1 MRCTTTT
8 QVLIT
13 QKCKLVTGDVGEA
26 FRLPLVLITQKCKLF
41 ESKMNEVFVL
51 ELPLQVEKY
60 QADILNKRFE
70 QLRQLYNYVQGKLL
84 RQYRYFEQIKEYQAC
99 NSIREKKDFFRNHP
113 FHINGVLDKS
123 GELLDITFDE
133 YGILGFVEKIIH
145 KSVGANTTYA
155 DLGFNTLILDY
166 LSASIW
172 RAWDKKLY
180 DIKSK
185 RVSFKK
191 YGELDSFSTRK
202 KLVRGKHYFSGIEL
216 YLDTMELAIKMNGK
230 VGKESKFITLK
241 MLHNPKHAEYEMWAL
256 KGGVD
261 SVKVVKVVRRLV
273 RCQYKYYVQ
282 LTIEGEKPQKGRT
295 LGKGNVGIDLGPTTV
310 AVSGEHVVSIDKLAS
325 KCDNIQE
332 EITRL
337 SRKIDRSRRANN
349 PQNFNEDGTIK
360 RGIKLVWNDSKRYK
374 ELRQEL
380 AELRRKQAAIRK
392 QQHID
397 RANALLKEGDTF
409 IVENNQ
415 ISGWTTRGKE
425 TKVNEKTGKIQ
436 KKKRFGKSVA
446 NHAPSMFVSI
456 LENKVKSL
464 GGEVVKVDTKN
475 AASQYDFTDG
485 SFTKH
490 ELKERN
496 VTLSN
501 GDIHQRDMLAAFNL
515 QHLKYDEAEVKQY
528 DTEAMTADYERFCQ
542 LEQEEIQRYKNK
554 EKKDD
559 RGTIGAE
566 KL

>member
-1 MRCTTTT
+1 MM
-8 QVLIT
+8 
-13 QKCKLVTGDVGEA
+13 K
-26 FRLPLVLITQKCKLF
+26 
-41 ESKMNEVFVL
+41 EVFVL

-60 QADILNKRFE
+60 QADILNKRYE
-70 QLRQLYNYVQGKLL
+70 QLRQLFNYVQGRLL
-84 RQYRYFEQIKEYQAC
+84 RQYRYFEQMKEYQDC
-99 NSIREKKDFFRNHP
+99 KTFKEKREFFKTHP
-113 FHINGVLDKS
+113 FHINGVLGRNK
-123 GELLDITFDE
+123 ELLDISFDE
-133 YGILGFVEKIIH
+133 YGILGWVTKLGKMSIGSG
-145 KSVGANTTYA
+145 KTYA
-155 DLGFNTLILDY
+155 DIGITARILAN
-166 LSASIW
+166 LSDNIW
-172 RAWDKKLY
+172 SAWGKKLY
-180 DIKSK
+180 DYRSERI
-185 RVSFKK
+185 SFKK
-191 YGELDSFSTRK
+191 YGSLNTFGSGKTILK
-202 KLVRGKHYFSGIEL
+202 KGKEVKEYFSGMEL
-216 YLDTMELAIKMNGK
+216 HLDTMELAIKMNGK
-230 VGKESKFITLK
+230 QGNNAKFITLK
-241 MLHNPKHAEYEMWAL
+241 MLHNPKHADYEMWAL
-256 KGGVD
+256 KGGVE

-273 RCQYKYYVQ
+273 RSQYKYYVQ

-310 AVSGEHVVSIDKLAS
+310 AVSGENVVSIDKLAS

-374 ELRQEL
+374 ELRREL

-392 QQHID
+392 QQHIE

-415 ISGWTTRGKE
+415 ISSWTTRAKE

-515 QHLKYDEAEVKQY
+515 QHLKYDEAETKQY
-528 DTEAMTADYERFCQ
+528 DTEAMAADYERFCQ

-559 RGTIGAE
+559 RATIGAE

>member
-1 MRCTTTT
+1 
-8 QVLIT
+8 
-13 QKCKLVTGDVGEA
+13 
-26 FRLPLVLITQKCKLF
+26 
-41 ESKMNEVFVL
+41 MNEVFVL
-51 ELPLQVEKY
+51 ELPLKVEKY
-60 QADILNKRFE
+60 QADILNKRYE

-84 RQYRYFEQIKEYQAC
+84 RQYRYFEQMKEFQECKSFKSKREFIKA
-99 NSIREKKDFFRNHP
+99 HP
-113 FHINGVLDKS
+113 FQIKGVMARNK
-123 GELLDITFDE
+123 ELLDIFFDE
-133 YGILGFVEKIIH
+133 YGILGLVTKLGQKPIGSGKTYTDMGI
-145 KSVGANTTYA
+145 SSTILANLSDNIWSSWNKKMYDYHA
-155 DLGFNTLILDY
+155 DRI
-166 LSASIW
+166 
-172 RAWDKKLY
+172 
-180 DIKSK
+180 
-185 RVSFKK
+185 SFKK
-191 YGELDSFSTRK
+191 FGELNTFGSGKIVQK
-202 KLVRGKHYFSGIEL
+202 KDNEVKEYFPGMVLHLDKMEIDIKTNGALGKKA
-216 YLDTMELAIKMNGK
+216 T
-230 VGKESKFITLK
+230 FITLPI
-241 MLHNPKHAEYEMWAL
+241 LHNPKHVDYEMMAL
-256 KGGVD
+256 AGG
-261 SVKVVKVVRRLV
+261 SRSIKVLTIVRRMV
-273 RCQYKYYVQ
+273 RGQYKYYVQ
-282 LTIEGEKPQKGRT
+282 LTIKGGKPQKGRT

-310 AVSGEHVVSIDKLAS
+310 AVSGENVVSIDKLAS

-374 ELRQEL
+374 ELRREL

-415 ISGWTTRGKE
+415 ISGWTTRAKE

-501 GDIHQRDMLAAFNL
+501 GDTHQRDMLAAFNL
-515 QHLKYDEAEVKQY
+515 QHLKYDEKDTKQY
-528 DTEAMTADYERFCQ
+528 DTESMAADYERFCQ

-559 RGTIGAE
+559 RSTIGAE

>member
-1 MRCTTTT
+1 MT
-8 QVLIT
+8 
-13 QKCKLVTGDVGEA
+13 
-26 FRLPLVLITQKCKLF
+26 
-41 ESKMNEVFVL
+41 EVFVL
-51 ELPLQVEKY
+51 ELPLQIEKY
-60 QADILNKRFE
+60 QADLLNKRYE

-84 RQYRYFEQIKEYQAC
+84 RQYRYFEQMKEYQAC
-99 NSIREKKDFFRNHP
+99 KTIKEKRDFFRSHP
-113 FHINGVLDKS
+113 FQINETLKGNKTLFTVS
-123 GELLDITFDE
+123 FEE
-133 YGILGFVEKIIH
+133 YSIKGFVEKLAQ
-145 KSVGANTTYA
+145 KPVGSNMTYA
-155 DLGFNTLILDY
+155 DLGFTTYILDH
-166 LSASIW
+166 LGASIW
-172 RAWDKKLY
+172 AAWDKKLY
-180 DIKSK
+180 DFKAK
-185 RVSFKK
+185 RISFKK
-191 YGELDSFSTRK
+191 YGELDSFSSRRK
-202 KLVRGKHYFSGIEL
+202 VVRGVVYFSGMEL
-216 YLDTMELAIKMNGK
+216 HLDTMELAIKMNGK
-230 VGKESKFITLK
+230 VGKEAKFITLK
-241 MLHNPKHAEYEMWAL
+241 ILHNPKHAEYEMWAL

-273 RCQYKYYVQ
+273 RSQYKYYVQ

-310 AVSGEHVVSIDKLAS
+310 AVSGMNIVSIDKLAS
-325 KCDNIQE
+325 KCDNIQPK
-332 EITRL
+332 ITRL
-337 SRKIDRSRRANN
+337 SRKLDRSRRANN
-349 PQNFNEDGTIK
+349 PDNYNEDGTIK
-360 RGIKLVWNDSKRYK
+360 RGVKLVWKKEKDLKRYSK
-374 ELRQEL
+374 LKREL

-397 RANALLKEGDTF
+397 RANELLKEGDTF

-415 ISGWTTRGKE
+415 ISGWTTRAKE

-475 AASQYDFTDG
+475 AASQYDFTNN

-501 GDIHQRDMLAAFNL
+501 GDTHQRDMLAAFNL
-515 QHLKYDEAEVKQY
+515 QHLKLDEAKTKQY
-528 DTEAMTADYERFCQ
+528 DTEAMAADYVRFCQ
-542 LEQEEIQRYKNK
+542 LEQKEIQRYKNK

>member
-1 MRCTTTT
+1 
-8 QVLIT
+8 
-13 QKCKLVTGDVGEA
+13 
-26 FRLPLVLITQKCKLF
+26 
-41 ESKMNEVFVL
+41 MNEVFVL
-51 ELPLQVEKY
+51 ELPLLVEKY
-60 QADILNKRFE
+60 QADILNKRYE

-84 RQYRYFEQIKEYQAC
+84 RQYRYFEQMKEYQAC
-99 NSIREKKDFFRNHP
+99 EKIKEKRDFFRTHP
-113 FHINGVLDKS
+113 FQINETLKGNKIPFKVS
-123 GELLDITFDE
+123 FDE
-133 YGILGFVEKIIH
+133 YSIKGYIEKLAQKQIGSNMTYAGLGFTTNIFDH
-145 KSVGANTTYA
+145 LGASVWA
-155 DLGFNTLILDY
+155 
-166 LSASIW
+166 
-172 RAWDKKLY
+172 AWDKKLY
-180 DIKSK
+180 DFKAK
-185 RVSFKK
+185 RISFKK
-191 YGELDSFSTRK
+191 YGDLDSFSSRRK
-202 KLVRGKHYFSGIEL
+202 IVRGVVYFSGMEL
-216 YLDTMELAIKMNGK
+216 HLDTMELAIKMNGK
-230 VGKESKFITLK
+230 VGKEAKFITLR
-241 MLHNPKHAEYEMWAL
+241 MLHNPKHADYEMWAL
-256 KGGVD
+256 KGGVE
-261 SVKVVKVVRRLV
+261 SVKVVKVVRRMV
-273 RCQYKYYVQ
+273 RSQYKYYVQ
-282 LTIEGEKPQKGRT
+282 LIIEGEKPQKGRT

-310 AVSGEHVVSIDKLAS
+310 AVCGENVVSIDKLAS
-325 KCDNIQE
+325 RCDNIQE

-374 ELRQEL
+374 ELRREL

-392 QQHID
+392 LQHID

-415 ISGWTTRGKE
+415 ISSWTTRAKE

-446 NHAPSMFVSI
+446 NHAPSMFVGI

-464 GGEVVKVDTKN
+464 GGEVIKVDTKN

-485 SFTKH
+485 TFTKH

-501 GDIHQRDMLAAFNL
+501 GDTHQRDMLAAFNL
-515 QHLKYDEAEVKQY
+515 QHLKYGEKETKQY

-542 LEQEEIQRYKNK
+542 LEKDEIQRYKNK

-559 RGTIGAE
+559 RSTIGAE

>member
-1 MRCTTTT
+1 
-8 QVLIT
+8 
-13 QKCKLVTGDVGEA
+13 
-26 FRLPLVLITQKCKLF
+26 
-41 ESKMNEVFVL
+41 MNEVFVL

-60 QADILNKRFE
+60 QADILNKRYE

-84 RQYRYFEQIKEYQAC
+84 RQYRYFEQMKEFQAC
-99 NSIREKKDFFRNHP
+99 KNSKEKRDFFRSHP
-113 FHINGVLDKS
+113 FHINGVLGSNK
-123 GELLDITFDE
+123 ELLDITFTE
-133 YGILGFVEKIIH
+133 FGINGFVGKLGKKQI
-145 KSVGANTTYA
+145 GAGVTYA
-155 DLGFNTLILDY
+155 DLGITSTLLDRMS
-166 LSASIW
+166 LAVW
-172 RAWDKKLY
+172 AAWEKMLY
-180 DIKSK
+180 DPRAK
-185 RVSFKK
+185 RISFRKH
-191 YGELDSFSTRK
+191 GELNIFGSRK
-202 KLVRGKHYFSGIEL
+202 KTNGSGKKAFSG
-216 YLDTMELAIKMNGK
+216 MELHLEKMEVAIKLNGK
-230 VGKESKFITLK
+230 VGKAAKFITLPIQ
-241 MLHNPKHAEYEMWAL
+241 LTPGHEEYEMWAL
-256 KGGVD
+256 KGGFD
-261 SVKVVKVVRRLV
+261 SITVLTIVRRTI
-273 RCQYKYYVQ
+273 RSQYKYYVQ
-282 LTIEGEKPQKGRT
+282 LTIEGLKPQKGRT

-310 AVSGEHVVSIDKLAS
+310 AVSGENIVSIDKLAS

-360 RGIKLVWNDSKRYK
+360 RGIKLVWTDSKRYK
-374 ELRQEL
+374 ELRREL

-397 RANALLKEGDTF
+397 RANALLKEGDIF

-415 ISGWTTRGKE
+415 ISGWTTRAKE

-501 GDIHQRDMLAAFNL
+501 GDTHQRDMLAAFNL
-515 QHLKYDEAEVKQY
+515 QHLKYDEKGTKQY
-528 DTEAMTADYERFCQ
+528 DTEAMASDYERFCQ

>member
-1 MRCTTTT
+1 MT
-8 QVLIT
+8 
-13 QKCKLVTGDVGEA
+13 
-26 FRLPLVLITQKCKLF
+26 
-41 ESKMNEVFVL
+41 EVFVL
-51 ELPLQVEKY
+51 ELPLQIEKY
-60 QADILNKRFE
+60 QADLLNKRYE

-84 RQYRYFEQIKEYQAC
+84 RQYRYFEQMKEYQAC
-99 NSIREKKDFFRNHP
+99 KTIKEERDFFRSHP
-113 FHINGVLDKS
+113 FQINETLKGNKTLFTVS
-123 GELLDITFDE
+123 FEE
-133 YGILGFVEKIIH
+133 YSIKGFVEKLAQ
-145 KSVGANTTYA
+145 KPVGSNMTYA
-155 DLGFNTLILDY
+155 DLGFTTYILDH
-166 LSASIW
+166 LGASIW
-172 RAWDKKLY
+172 AAWDKKLY
-180 DIKSK
+180 DFKAK
-185 RVSFKK
+185 RISFKK
-191 YGELDSFSTRK
+191 YGELDSFSSRRK
-202 KLVRGKHYFSGIEL
+202 VVRGIVYFSGMEL
-216 YLDTMELAIKMNGK
+216 HLDTMELAIKMNGK
-230 VGKESKFITLK
+230 VGKEAKFITLK
-241 MLHNPKHAEYEMWAL
+241 ILHNPKHAEYEMWAL

-273 RCQYKYYVQ
+273 RSQYKYYVQ

-310 AVSGEHVVSIDKLAS
+310 AVSGMNIVSIDKLAS
-325 KCDNIQE
+325 KCDNIQPK
-332 EITRL
+332 ITRL
-337 SRKIDRSRRANN
+337 SRKLDRSRRANN
-349 PQNFNEDGTIK
+349 PDNYNEDGTIK
-360 RGIKLVWNDSKRYK
+360 RGVKLVWKKEKDLKRYSK
-374 ELRQEL
+374 LKREL

-415 ISGWTTRGKE
+415 ISGWTTRAKE

-475 AASQYDFTDG
+475 AASQYDFTNS

-501 GDIHQRDMLAAFNL
+501 GYTHQRDMLAAFNL
-515 QHLKYDEAEVKQY
+515 QHLKLDEAKTKQY
-528 DTEAMTADYERFCQ
+528 DTEAMATDYVRFCQ
-542 LEQEEIQRYKNK
+542 LEQEEIKRYKNK

>member
-1 MRCTTTT
+1 
-8 QVLIT
+8 
-13 QKCKLVTGDVGEA
+13 
-26 FRLPLVLITQKCKLF
+26 
-41 ESKMNEVFVL
+41 MNEVFVL

-60 QADILNKRFE
+60 QADILNKRYE

-84 RQYRYFEQIKEYQAC
+84 RQYKYFEQMKEYQSC
-99 NSIREKKDFFRNHP
+99 RTFKEKKDFFRNHP
-113 FHINGVLDKS
+113 FQIKGVLGRNK
-123 GELLDITFDE
+123 ELLDIFFDE
-133 YGILGFVEKIIH
+133 YGIFGLVTKLGQKPMGSGMSYTDMGISSTIL
-145 KSVGANTTYA
+145 AN
-155 DLGFNTLILDY
+155 
-166 LSASIW
+166 LSYNIW
-172 RAWDKKLY
+172 SSWNKKLY
-180 DIKSK
+180 DYHADRI
-185 RVSFKK
+185 SFKK
-191 YGELDSFSTRK
+191 HDGLNTFGSGKIVKKKDNEVKEYFPGMVLHLDRMEIDIKTNGGLGK
-202 KLVRGKHYFSGIEL
+202 K
-216 YLDTMELAIKMNGK
+216 TT
-230 VGKESKFITLK
+230 FITLPI
-241 MLHNPKHAEYEMWAL
+241 LYNPKHADYEMMAL
-256 KGGVD
+256 KGGTK
-261 SVKVVKVVRRLV
+261 SIKVLTVVRRLV
-273 RCQYKYYVQ
+273 RGQYKYYLQ

-310 AVSGEHVVSIDKLAS
+310 AISGKNVVSIDKLVS

-349 PQNFNEDGTIK
+349 PQNYNEDGTIK

-374 ELRQEL
+374 ELCREL

-409 IVENNQ
+409 IVEDNQ
-415 ISGWTTRGKE
+415 INSWTTRAKE
-425 TKVNEKTGKIQ
+425 TKVNENTGKIQ

-446 NHAPSMFVSI
+446 NHAPSMFINI

-501 GDIHQRDMLAAFNL
+501 GDTHQRDMLAAFNL
-515 QHLKYDEAEVKQY
+515 QHLQLDEAKTKQY
-528 DTEAMTADYERFCQ
+528 DTEAMAADYERFCQ
-542 LEQEEIQRYKNK
+542 LEQEEIQRYKNR

-559 RGTIGAE
+559 RGTIGAGG
-566 KL
+566 L

>member
-1 MRCTTTT
+1 
-8 QVLIT
+8 
-13 QKCKLVTGDVGEA
+13 
-26 FRLPLVLITQKCKLF
+26 
-41 ESKMNEVFVL
+41 MNEVFVL

-60 QADILNKRFE
+60 QADILNKRYE

-84 RQYRYFEQIKEYQAC
+84 RQYRYFEQMKEYQAC
-99 NSIREKKDFFRNHP
+99 EKIKEKRDFFRSRP
-113 FHINGVLDKS
+113 FQINETLKGIETPVKLS
-123 GELLDITFDE
+123 FEE
-133 YGILGFVEKIIH
+133 YSIKGYIEKLVQ
-145 KSVGANTTYA
+145 KSVGANMTYA
-155 DLGFNTLILDY
+155 DLGFTTNILDY
-166 LSASIW
+166 LGAGVW
-172 RAWDKKLY
+172 AAWDKKLY
-180 DIKSK
+180 DFKAK

-191 YGELDSFSTRK
+191 YGELDSFSSRRK
-202 KLVRGKHYFSGIEL
+202 VVRGVVYFSGMEL
-216 YLDTMELAIKMNGK
+216 HLDTMELAIKMNGK
-230 VGKESKFITLK
+230 VGKESRFITLK
-241 MLHNPKHAEYEMWAL
+241 MLHNPKHADYEMWAL
-256 KGGVD
+256 KGGVE

-273 RCQYKYYVQ
+273 RSQYKYYVQ

-310 AVSGEHVVSIDKLAS
+310 AVSGENVVSIDKLAS

-374 ELRQEL
+374 ELRREL

-392 QQHID
+392 QQHIE

-409 IVENNQ
+409 IVENNK
-415 ISGWTTRGKE
+415 ISSWTTRAKE

-515 QHLKYDEAEVKQY
+515 QHLKYEEAEAKQY
-528 DTEAMTADYERFCQ
+528 DTKAMADDYERFCQ
-542 LEQEEIQRYKNK
+542 LEQEEIQRYKTK

-566 KL
+566 ELIK

>member
-1 MRCTTTT
+1 
-8 QVLIT
+8 
-13 QKCKLVTGDVGEA
+13 
-26 FRLPLVLITQKCKLF
+26 
-41 ESKMNEVFVL
+41 MNEVFVL

-60 QADILNKRFE
+60 QADILNKRYE

-84 RQYRYFEQIKEYQAC
+84 RQYRYFEQMVDYQAC
-99 NSIREKKDFFRNHP
+99 KSIREKKDFLKNHP

-123 GELLDITFDE
+123 GDQLDITFDE
-133 YGILGFVEKIIH
+133 YGIQGFVEKLIH
-145 KSVGANTTYA
+145 KSVGENTSYA

-180 DIKSK
+180 DLKARRI
-185 RVSFKK
+185 SFKK
-191 YGELDSFSTRK
+191 YGELDSFSSRRK
-202 KLVRGKHYFSGIEL
+202 VVRGMVYFSGMEL
-216 YLDTMELAIKMNGK
+216 HLDTMELAIKMNGK
-230 VGKESKFITLK
+230 LGNNAKFITLK

-261 SVKVVKVVRRLV
+261 SVKVLKVVRRLV
-273 RCQYKYYVQ
+273 RSQYKYYVQ

-310 AVSGEHVVSIDKLAS
+310 AVSGKNVVSIDKLAS

-349 PQNFNEDGTIK
+349 LQNFNEDGTIK

-374 ELRQEL
+374 ELRREL

-409 IVENNQ
+409 IVENNPVKA
-415 ISGWTTRGKE
+415 WAARAKE

-436 KKKRFGKSVA
+436 SKKRGGKSIG
-446 NHAPSMFVSI
+446 NHAPAMFVDI

-464 GGEVVKVDTKN
+464 GGTFIRANTNN
-475 AASQYDFTDG
+475 AASQYDFSNN
-485 SFTKH
+485 SF
-490 ELKERN
+490 KEGEDRHGLN
-496 VTLSN
+496 ERAITLSN
-501 GDIHQRDMLAAFNL
+501 GNTHQRDMLAAFNL
-515 QHLKYDEAEVKQY
+515 QHLTDEKKQY
-528 DTEAMTADYERFCQ
+528 DVEAMKRDYERFCQ

-559 RGTIGAE
+559 RSTIGAE

>member
-1 MRCTTTT
+1 
-8 QVLIT
+8 
-13 QKCKLVTGDVGEA
+13 
-26 FRLPLVLITQKCKLF
+26 
-41 ESKMNEVFVL
+41 MNEVFVL
-51 ELPLQVEKY
+51 ELPLQVENY
-60 QADILNKRFE
+60 QADILNKRYE

-84 RQYRYFEQIKEYQAC
+84 RQYRYFEQTKEFQECKTFKAKREFIKA
-99 NSIREKKDFFRNHP
+99 HP
-113 FHINGVLDKS
+113 FQIKGVLGRNKK
-123 GELLDITFDE
+123 LLDIFFDE
-133 YGILGFVEKIIH
+133 YGILGLVAKLGQKPIGSRKTYTDMGI
-145 KSVGANTTYA
+145 SSTILAN
-155 DLGFNTLILDY
+155 
-166 LSASIW
+166 LSDNIW
-172 RAWDKKLY
+172 SSWNKKLY
-180 DIKSK
+180 DYHAN

-191 YGELDSFSTRK
+191 FGELNTFGSGKIIQK
-202 KLVRGKHYFSGIEL
+202 KDNEVKEYFPGMVLHLDKMEIDIKTNGALGKKA
-216 YLDTMELAIKMNGK
+216 T
-230 VGKESKFITLK
+230 FITLPI
-241 MLHNPKHAEYEMWAL
+241 LHNPKHADYEMMAL
-256 KGGVD
+256 AGG
-261 SVKVVKVVRRLV
+261 SRSIKVLNVVRRLV
-273 RCQYKYYVQ
+273 RGQYKYYLQ
-282 LTIEGEKPQKGRT
+282 MTIEGEKPQKGRT
-295 LGKGNVGIDLGPTTV
+295 LGNGNVGIDLGPTTV
-310 AVSGEHVVSIDKLAS
+310 AVSGENVVSIDKLAS

-374 ELRQEL
+374 ELRREL

-415 ISGWTTRGKE
+415 ISGWTTRAKE

-475 AASQYDFTDG
+475 AASQYDFTNG

-501 GDIHQRDMLAAFNL
+501 GDTHQRDMLAAFNL
-515 QHLKYDEAEVKQY
+515 QHLKYDEKDTKQY

-559 RGTIGAE
+559 RSTIGAE

>member
-1 MRCTTTT
+1 
-8 QVLIT
+8 
-13 QKCKLVTGDVGEA
+13 
-26 FRLPLVLITQKCKLF
+26 
-41 ESKMNEVFVL
+41 MNEVFVL

-60 QADILNKRFE
+60 QADILNKRYE

-84 RQYRYFEQIKEYQAC
+84 RQYRYFEQMVDYQAC
-99 NSIREKKDFFRNHP
+99 KSIREKKDFLKNHP

-123 GELLDITFDE
+123 GDQLDITFDE
-133 YGILGFVEKIIH
+133 YGIQGFVEKLIH
-145 KSVGANTTYA
+145 KSVGENTSYA

-180 DIKSK
+180 DLKARRI
-185 RVSFKK
+185 SFKK
-191 YGELDSFSTRK
+191 YGELDSFSSRRK
-202 KLVRGKHYFSGIEL
+202 VVRGMVYFSGMEL
-216 YLDTMELAIKMNGK
+216 HLDTMELAIKMNGK
-230 VGKESKFITLK
+230 LGNNAKFITLK

-261 SVKVVKVVRRLV
+261 SVKVLKVVRRLV
-273 RCQYKYYVQ
+273 RSQYKYYVQ

-310 AVSGEHVVSIDKLAS
+310 AVSGENVVSIDKLAS

-374 ELRQEL
+374 ELRREL

-415 ISGWTTRGKE
+415 ISGWATRAKE

-436 KKKRFGKSVA
+436 KKKRFGKSIA

-501 GDIHQRDMLAAFNL
+501 GDTHQRDMFAAFNL
-515 QHLKYDEAEVKQY
+515 QHLKYDETEAKQY
-528 DTEAMTADYERFCQ
+528 DTKAMAADYERFCQ

-559 RGTIGAE
+559 KGTIGAE